1 VLLAQNWLSYVEPL
15 TKTTCSPKSEK
26 PVVTMDD
33 VVLFELVNPAA
44 ANEEVGVMK
53 KLPTEDEL
61 GVVAFQVV
69 EVAVVMSQ
77 VIAEKVEGSEVLSA
91 M

>member
-1 VLLAQNWLSYVEPL
+1 MVLAQNWLSYVEPL

-26 PVVTMDD
+26 PVVAMDD

-61 GVVAFQVV
+61 EVVAFQVV
-69 EVAVVMSQ
+69 EVSVVMSQ
-77 VIAEKVEGSEVLSA
+77 VIAERVEGSEVLSA